1 MGAIGMRLRWLLTA
15 LVLSVLLSVAEYFA
29 ILNSLYWK
37 MVWFDVP
44 MHFLGG
50 VTIAVFLVALLM
62 HFRPR
67 LFLLG
72 VFGISVLW
80 EVFEYLAG
88 FPREANYRF
97 DTSLD
102 LLMDALGALFVYVIA
117 RVSDWKP
124 KKHE

>member
-1 MGAIGMRLRWLLTA
+1 
-15 LVLSVLLSVAEYFA
+15 
-29 ILNSLYWK
+29 

-72 VFGISVLW
+72 VFGVSVSW

-88 FPREANYRF
+88 FPREANYVF

-102 LLMDALGALFVYVIA
+102 LLMDALGALFVYTVA
-117 RVSDWKP
+117 RLGVWKP
-124 KKHE
+124 KRHD